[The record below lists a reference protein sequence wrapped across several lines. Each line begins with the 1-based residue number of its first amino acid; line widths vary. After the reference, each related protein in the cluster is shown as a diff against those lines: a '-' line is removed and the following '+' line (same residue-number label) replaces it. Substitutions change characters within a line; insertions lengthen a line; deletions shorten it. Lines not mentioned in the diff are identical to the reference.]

1 MQALARRFEYETI
14 ELEDPIG
21 ADNAPGQENQI
32 TELAKKMFSDSG
44 VSPRLSERINQSHLG
59 SSLDI
64 SEEAQIKGSWRY
76 WVVQNSFGLHVTE
89 GMVGSLLA
97 VFVNILLFTGHM
109 RSYIGTPLNVLAG
122 LLAGD
127 GLMRLSSSILGKP
140 IQEKLDSLKERK
152 ELASSNKE
160 CSEKIIQYANKF
172 VEFLDDWLEF
182 QGKPDNR
189 KFANLFIAI
198 DVLSKEHADLLQFGM
213 QKADKIK
220 DSYKNFIEEFRNFIP
235 FEAVKL
241 FLMEE
246 SCCSFLKDDSIVAH
260 WEELKKSPS
269 KNFLWLEEKAE
280 PWQSL
285 KLKNPDSEGYTYFF
299 KYQKEYRGRQ
309 IVQKIWATFLDSA
322 KKL

>member
-1 MQALARRFEYETI
+1 MQALAKRFEYETI
-14 ELEDPIG
+14 ELENPIG
-21 ADNAPGQENQI
+21 ADNALGQENQI
-32 TELAKKMFSDSG
+32 TELAKKMFSDSKVG
-44 VSPRLSERINQSHLG
+44 PRLSERINQSHLG
-59 SSLDI
+59 SSLEI

-76 WVVQNSFGLHVTE
+76 WVVQNSLGIHLTE
-89 GMVGSLLA
+89 GVVGSLLA

-109 RSYIGTPLNVLAG
+109 RFYVGMPLNILAG
-122 LLAGD
+122 LLEGD
-127 GLMRLSSSILGKP
+127 GLMRLSSSRLGKP

-160 CSEKIIQYANKF
+160 CSGKIIQYANKF
-172 VEFLDDWLEF
+172 AEFLDDWTEF
-182 QGKPDNR
+182 QGKPDNS
-189 KFANLFIAI
+189 KFVNLFIAI
-198 DVLSKEHADLLQFGM
+198 DVLSKEHADLVQFGM

-220 DSYKNFIEEFRNFIP
+220 DSYKNFIEEFRNFVP

-246 SCCSFLKDDSIVAH
+246 SSSFLKDDAIAAH
-260 WEELKKSPS
+260 WEKLKKSPS